1 MVLYAVAQAS
11 RLKRENVCESKQMS
25 GPEQAAVL
33 EAHQTGC
40 WFSCPSVSCKQIQ
53 MDNFTKRETE
63 KRKRKKEQ
71 QQAQD

>member
-25 GPEQAAVL
+25 GPEQAAFLRLIRQVVGSVPL
-33 EAHQTGC
+33 SLMQTNPDG
-40 WFSCPSVSCKQIQ
+40 QLYQ
-53 MDNFTKRETE
+53 ERETRE
-63 KRKRKKEQ
+63 MRKKEQ